1 MMLVRPKQFVRRGHT
16 LTEVVIVIS
25 IMSMLLTMS
34 VLLMTKLIH
43 IDTAGRRTM
52 TDSLVAGQLADQ
64 FRRDIHAVTE
74 VDSILLS
81 DASLDLLVSTKRT
94 IRYQHQD
101 GTVIRQVLDT
111 AVEPN
116 VISRESYA
124 LSSAD
129 HVAWAMVTHHGVP
142 FVQLTIIS
150 QERPDR
156 PEKVLLHV
164 IAEPNLATHESSK

>member
-1 MMLVRPKQFVRRGHT
+1 MMLVRPKQSMRGGHT
-16 LTEVVIVIS
+16 LTEMVIVIS
-25 IMSMLLTMS
+25 IMSMLVTLS

-74 VDSILLS
+74 VGSILLS
-81 DASLDLLVSTKRT
+81 EESLDLLVSRKQT
-94 IRYQHQD
+94 IRYQHQE
-101 GTVIRQVLDT
+101 GTVIRQVLDA

-116 VISRESYA
+116 VINRASYA

-129 HVAWAMVTHHGVP
+129 HVAWTMVTHHDEP

-150 QERPDR
+150 LERPDR

-164 IAEPNLATHESSK
+164 IAEPNRPTHEMSK